1 MKSEKEET
9 PVAGCACGGGC
20 CGAEASEAP
29 VGGHGWGVIVA
40 GALLFALSLALPLQ
54 GWPRVALFLAAY
66 GVSGWGPLRAVLRNI
81 AHGRVFDENFLM
93 LVATAG
99 ALAIGQYPEAV
110 AVMLFYQVG
119 EAIQDLAVGHSRR
132 SIRELVDLRADTASV
147 LREGAFVTVN
157 PVDVAVGD
165 VILVKPGERVPL
177 DGEVIEGFS
186 ALDLSALTGESLPRD
201 VVIGGEVLAGGVNL
215 TGVLRLRVTRP
226 YGQTTVARILA
237 LVQDAASRKARTEAL
252 ITRFARVYTP
262 AVIALAALVM
272 ALGPVLVGGTLST
285 WVYRGLVFLV
295 ASCPCALLISIPL
308 GFFGGIGGASR
319 QGILV
324 KGGNY
329 LEALA
334 QVRTVVFDKTGTLTC
349 GTFAVSAIHPSDGFS
364 SAQVLD
370 YAAHAEMHS
379 SHPLAKSVVSAY
391 GQPRLD
397 RVGEVR
403 ETAGQGVSASV
414 DGRRVLVGNAAFLRT
429 VGVEVPPAPAG
440 EEKGLWVAVDG
451 QAAGYLSVSD
461 TVKSEAAQA
470 VRELRALGV
479 ERIAML
485 TGDSE
490 SAARAVASAV
500 GVDEFH
506 AGLLP
511 DEKVAL
517 MRSERGRLPPGG
529 VLAYVGDGI
538 NDAPVLAEADVG
550 IAMGALGSDSAIEAS
565 DVVIMNDD
573 LTRIGAAVRQARAT
587 RRVVAQNIV
596 FALAVKAAVLA
607 GSLVGLAA
615 MWEAVFADVGVALL
629 ATLNAVRLIRKQ
641 GPIASSRRRA
651 RK

>member
-1 MKSEKEET
+1 MKAEKEKI
-9 PVAGCACGGGC
+9 PAAGCACGGGC
-20 CGAEASEAP
+20 GGAETSAVP

-40 GALLFALSLALPLQ
+40 GAFLFVLSLALPLQ
-54 GWPRVALFLAAY
+54 GAVRVALFLAAY
-66 GVSGWGPLRAVLRNI
+66 GVSGWGPLRAALRNI
-81 AHGRVFDENFLM
+81 AHGRFFDENFLM
-93 LVATAG
+93 LVATLG
-99 ALAIGQYPEAV
+99 AIAIGQYPEAV

-119 EAIQDLAVGHSRR
+119 EAIQDLAVEHSRR
-132 SIRELVDLRADTASV
+132 SIRELVDLRADTASL
-147 LREGAFVTVN
+147 LREGAFVSVN

-186 ALDLSALTGESLPRD
+186 ALDLSALTGESLPHD
-201 VVIGGEVLAGGVNL
+201 VIIGGEVLAGGVNL

-237 LVQDAASRKARTEAL
+237 LVQDAAAHKARTEAL

-262 AVIALAALVM
+262 VVIALAALVM
-272 ALGPVLVGGTLST
+272 ALGPVVAGGTFST

-295 ASCPCALLISIPL
+295 ASCPCALVISIPL

-349 GTFAVSAIHPSDGFS
+349 GTFAVSDVHPSEGFS

-379 SHPLAKSVVSAY
+379 AHPLAKSVVAAY
-391 GQPRLD
+391 GETRMD
-397 RVGEVR
+397 RVGAVR
-403 ETAGQGVSASV
+403 ETAGQGIAATV
-414 DGRRVLVGNAAFLRT
+414 DGRRVLVGNAALLRMA
-429 VGVEVPPAPAG
+429 GIEVPPTPEG

-451 QAAGYLSVSD
+451 RQAGYLVVSD
-461 TVKSEAAQA
+461 TVKPEAAQA

-479 ERIAML
+479 ERITML
-485 TGDSE
+485 TGDTE
-490 SAARAVASAV
+490 SAARAVASVV
-500 GVDEFH
+500 GVDAFH

-511 DEKVAL
+511 DEKVAF
-517 MRSERGRLPPGG
+517 MRSEHGRLPPGG

-550 IAMGALGSDSAIEAS
+550 IAMGALGSDSAIEAA
-565 DVVIMNDD
+565 DVVIMNDN

-587 RRVVAQNIV
+587 RRVVTQNIA
-596 FALAVKAAVLA
+596 FALVIKATVLVA
-607 GSLVGLAA
+607 SVLGMAA

-629 ATLNAVRLIRKQ
+629 ATLNAVRLIR
-641 GPIASSRRRA
+641 R
-651 RK
+651 

>member
-1 MKSEKEET
+1 MKSGKEE
-9 PVAGCACGGGC
+9 VSEAGCACACGDGC
-20 CGAEASEAP
+20 CGAEASAVA
-29 VGGHGWGVIVA
+29 VGGHGWSVIAV
-40 GALLFALSLALPLQ
+40 GAVLFVLSLALPLQ
-54 GWPRVALFLAAY
+54 GAARIALYLAAY
-66 GVSGWGPLRAVLRNI
+66 GVSGWGPLRAAFRNI
-81 AHGRVFDENFLM
+81 AHGRIFDENFLM
-93 LVATAG
+93 LVATLG
-99 ALAIGQYPEAV
+99 AIAIGQYPEAV

-119 EAIQDLAVGHSRR
+119 EAIQDLAVGRSRR

-147 LREGAFVTVN
+147 LRDGAFVAVN
-157 PVDVAVGD
+157 PTSVAVGD

-177 DGEVIEGFS
+177 DGEVTEGFS

-201 VVIGGEVLAGGVNL
+201 VVVGGEVLAGGVNL

-237 LVQDAASRKARTEAL
+237 LVQDAASHKARTEAL

-272 ALGPVLVGGTLST
+272 ALGPIVVGGTLST

-295 ASCPCALLISIPL
+295 ASCPCALVISIPL

-349 GTFAVSAIHPSDGFS
+349 GVFAVSSIHPFDGFS

-379 SHPLAKSVVSAY
+379 SHPLAKSVLAAH
-391 GQPRLD
+391 GTPRAE

-403 ETAGQGVSASV
+403 ETAGQGVSARV
-414 DGRRVLVGNAAFLRT
+414 DGRRVLVGNAALLRT
-429 VGVEVPPAPAG
+429 AGVVVPPAPEE

-451 QAAGYLSVSD
+451 RPAGYLAVSD
-461 TVKSEAAQA
+461 TVKPEAAQA
-470 VRELRALGV
+470 IRELRALGV

-490 SAARAVASAV
+490 GAAQAVAAAV
-500 GVDEFH
+500 GVDAFC

-517 MRSERGRLPPGG
+517 MREERSRLPPGG

-550 IAMGALGSDSAIEAS
+550 VAMGALGSDSAIEAA

-573 LTRIGAAVRQARAT
+573 LTRIGTAVRQARAT

-596 FALAVKAAVLA
+596 FALGIKAAVLI
-607 GSLVGLAA
+607 GSVLGLAA
-615 MWEAVFADVGVALL
+615 MWEAVFADVGVAVL
-629 ATLNAVRLIRKQ
+629 ATLNAVRLIR
-641 GPIASSRRRA
+641 RR
-651 RK
+651 